1 MLLNLRVYVQ
11 KVQISTELIVAGDD
25 LYVQQLT

>member
-11 KVQISTELIVAGDD
+11 KVQISTELIGAGDD